1 MWLVG
6 AAVLLIAAAVAL
18 LWPSESLA
26 PAQEEQLQSAA
37 ADQAARLEDGAELFQ
52 RLSYTRCE
60 HVVTRRV
67 TAPVELY
74 GKTLEEIQPLYPE
87 WRITEFSPKALR
99 MERQVPLFC
108 PDHQV
113 LMPNAGGTLCIYEN
127 KYGDALA
134 LVLIL
139 LQKLTGFAKLDP
151 QTYYV
156 DVVPVELDWML
167 IVALNIATMLIALFV
182 LIAPSYLVSHIH
194 PAKSMRYE

>member
-1 MWLVG
+1 MKDDFYGKKQPFRSPWWLIG
-6 AAVLLIAAAVAL
+6 AAVLLIAVAAAL

-26 PAQEEQLQSAA
+26 PAQEEQTQSAA

-52 RLSYTRCE
+52 RFTYTRCD

-74 GKTLEEIQPLYPE
+74 GKTLEEAQPLYPE

-113 LMPNAGGTLCIYEN
+113 LMPNAAGTLCIYEN

-134 LVLIL
+134 LVS
-139 LQKLTGFAKLDP
+139 ASP
-151 QTYYV
+151 Y
-156 DVVPVELDWML
+156 
-167 IVALNIATMLIALFV
+167 LF
-182 LIAPSYLVSHIH
+182 S
-194 PAKSMRYE
+194 

>member
-1 MWLVG
+1 MKDDFYGKKQPFRSPWWLIG
-6 AAVLLIAAAVAL
+6 AAVLLIAVAAAL

-26 PAQEEQLQSAA
+26 PAQEEQTQSAA

-52 RLSYTRCE
+52 RFTCTRCD

-74 GKTLEEIQPLYPE
+74 GKTLEEAQPLYPE

-113 LMPNAGGTLCIYEN
+113 LMPNAAGTLCM
-127 KYGDALA
+127 ALLA
-134 LVLIL
+134 CARAAVCLPLGL
-139 LQKLTGFAKLDP
+139 
-151 QTYYV
+151 
-156 DVVPVELDWML
+156 
-167 IVALNIATMLIALFV
+167 
-182 LIAPSYLVSHIH
+182 
-194 PAKSMRYE
+194 

>member
-1 MWLVG
+1 MKDDFYGKKQLFRSPMWLVG

-134 LVLIL
+134 LVSELSVSL
-139 LQKLTGFAKLDP
+139 SALPAAAQEEVQDGLGFSTP
-151 QTYYV
+151 E
-156 DVVPVELDWML
+156 ELEAWLENME
-167 IVALNIATMLIALFV
+167 
-182 LIAPSYLVSHIH
+182 S
-194 PAKSMRYE
+194 

>member
-1 MWLVG
+1 MKDDFYGKKQPFRSPMWLVG

-74 GKTLEEIQPLYPE
+74 GKTLGIVGLG
-87 WRITEFSPKALR
+87 R
-99 MERQVPLFC
+99 V
-108 PDHQV
+108 
-113 LMPNAGGTLCIYEN
+113 G
-127 KYGDALA
+127 A
-134 LVLIL
+134 LVAQRLNAFGNL
-139 LQKLTGFAKLDP
+139 LTWTLPSISVGTEL
-151 QTYYV
+151 YRL
-156 DVVPVELDWML
+156 PVKDG
-167 IVALNIATMLIALFV
+167 
-182 LIAPSYLVSHIH
+182 SVSLSGQ
-194 PAKSMRYE
+194 ACLLLWCSEEERKSTSASVQI

>member
-1 MWLVG
+1 MKDDFYGKKQLFRSPMWLVG

-74 GKTLEEIQPLYPE
+74 GKTLEELQPLYPV
-87 WRITEFSPKALR
+87 WRITEFSP
-99 MERQVPLFC
+99 
-108 PDHQV
+108 
-113 LMPNAGGTLCIYEN
+113 
-127 KYGDALA
+127 
-134 LVLIL
+134 
-139 LQKLTGFAKLDP
+139 
-151 QTYYV
+151 
-156 DVVPVELDWML
+156 
-167 IVALNIATMLIALFV
+167 
-182 LIAPSYLVSHIH
+182 
-194 PAKSMRYE
+194 